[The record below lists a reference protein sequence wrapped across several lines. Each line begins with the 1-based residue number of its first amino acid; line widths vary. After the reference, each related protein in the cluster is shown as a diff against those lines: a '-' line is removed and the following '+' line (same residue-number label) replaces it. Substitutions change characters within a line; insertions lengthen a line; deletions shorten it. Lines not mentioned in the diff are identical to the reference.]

1 MENEIGVEIKSQRT
15 PAGVKIEQP
24 LKSNYRFFEVLNCR
38 IFGIQD
44 EVKIGCFM
52 AI

>member
-1 MENEIGVEIKSQRT
+1 MENEIGVKIESQRT
-15 PAGVKIEQP
+15 RTGVKIEQP

-44 EVKIGCFM
+44 GVKIGCFM
-52 AI
+52 VI